1 MNGRRPFPTTSNQI
15 VTEPTAK
22 KMQNGH
28 QKQPDH
34 TAGLTAQEQLAFDGL
49 KRLCEARGLTKRPAG
64 LAKEDVSDGLN
75 DDATLLRFLKAR
87 QFSID
92 AAMEQFQE
100 SWAIRTSVD
109 AIRGY
114 DTIDVDIFESIRHMY
129 PHWSGRRDKRGLPI
143 CLFDT
148 THLNA
153 DALARYSKQRAASG
167 LEATRQAI
175 VFHDYLTRFVL
186 PLCSSAAGRP
196 ISSAVY
202 LCDVGTLTLRQTWSV
217 RGYAQDISQLL
228 ATCYPE
234 VIDRV
239 YVLNASAYFARIWAV
254 IKKWVDPRTAA
265 KLVIVQSSEVMD
277 TLLESMDIE
286 DIPKQYGGRF
296 EAKHRMVPRLDEE
309 TRQGSGCQGAVGEEV
324 LLPRGPIK
332 WVVDSIQVVNENGNR
347 NSVCEKKVAVA
358 VGTQNGKDRKE
369 IVARHGRAETPK
381 TVEGDGA
388 L

>member
-1 MNGRRPFPTTSNQI
+1 
-15 VTEPTAK
+15 
-22 KMQNGH
+22 MQNGH
-28 QKQPDH
+28 QKQADH
-34 TAGLTAQEQLAFDGL
+34 TAGLTPQEQLAFDGL

-64 LAKEDVSDGLN
+64 LAKEDVCDGLN

-87 QFSID
+87 QFNIN

-109 AIRGY
+109 AIRDY
-114 DTIDVDIFESIRHMY
+114 DNIDVDEFESIQHMY

-148 THLNA
+148 TYLNA

-167 LEATRQAI
+167 PDATTRQAI

-186 PLCSSAAGRP
+186 PLCSSAAGRH

-202 LCDVGTLTLRQTWSV
+202 LCDVGTLTLRQTWNV

-254 IKKWVDPRTAA
+254 IKKWVDPRTAV

-296 EAKHRMVPRLDEE
+296 EAKHGMVPRLDEE
-309 TRQGSGCQGAVGEEV
+309 TRQGLCCHGAAGEEV
-324 LLPRGPIK
+324 LLPSGPIK
-332 WVVDSIQVVNENGNR
+332 WVVDSIQVNENGDR
-347 NSVCEKKVAVA
+347 NSVCEKKMAVA

-369 IVARHGRAETPK
+369 VVA
-381 TVEGDGA
+381 
-388 L
+388 

>member
-1 MNGRRPFPTTSNQI
+1 
-15 VTEPTAK
+15 
-22 KMQNGH
+22 MQNGH

-34 TAGLTAQEQLAFDGL
+34 TAGLTPQEQLTFDGL
-49 KRLCEARGLTKRPAG
+49 KRLCEARGLTKRPATAAG
-64 LAKEDVSDGLN
+64 LAKEDVCDGLN

-92 AAMEQFQE
+92 GAIEQFQE

-114 DTIDVDIFESIRHMY
+114 DTINVDEFESIRHMY

-148 THLNA
+148 TYLSV
-153 DALARYSKQRAASG
+153 DALGRYSKQRASG
-167 LEATRQAI
+167 PAEATRQAI

-202 LCDVGTLTLRQTWSV
+202 LCDIGTLTLRQTWSV

-234 VIDRV
+234 VIDRI

-277 TLLESMDIE
+277 TLLESMDID

-296 EAKHRMVPRLDEE
+296 EAKHGMVPRLDEE
-309 TRQGSGCQGAVGEEV
+309 TRQVLGCRQGAVIEEV

-332 WVVDSIQVVNENGNR
+332 WVVDSRQVNGNGNR

-358 VGTQNGKDRKE
+358 VGTQNGYDRKDV
-369 IVARHGRAETPK
+369 VAR
-381 TVEGDGA
+381 
-388 L
+388 